1 MIDVVTTPV
10 PPLPTLS
17 PVLRAAGGK
26 IEIDLKVL
34 KFDQAWVQWF
44 TQVKYKIDTINFN
57 STGIA
62 DLSGDGLVYRD
73 NTGTWSQVPLPLA
86 IDNGGTNA
94 VDSDT
99 ARDNLN
105 AQKKLGATSTS
116 ATGGAATALPALP
129 VGYVEIDVGGTT
141 RKIAYYD

>member
-1 MIDVVTTPV
+1 MVDVVTTPV

-17 PVLRAAGGK
+17 PVLRSIGGDPG
-26 IEIDLKVL
+26 IDLKSL
-34 KFDQAWVQWF
+34 KFDQSWVQWL

-62 DLSGDGLVYRD
+62 DLAGDGLVYRD
-73 NTGTWSQVPLPLA
+73 IAGAWSQIPLPLP
-86 IDNGGTNA
+86 IDKGGTNA
-94 VDSDT
+94 ADLNT

-105 AQKKLGATSTS
+105 AQLKFGATSTT

-129 VGYVEIDVGGTT
+129 VGYVEVDIGGTT
-141 RKIAYYD
+141 RKLAYYD